1 MVNTTDILPNTPRYL
16 KVPLIV
22 FNVILWILGI
32 ILIALGGVALDAL
45 KHVDGLETISIP
57 AGLIVLGVFL
67 IILTVVGCVVA
78 YKEKLVGLI
87 FYTVLILILLICLI
101 GVGGAAF
108 TYRNNAAAPLR
119 LAWSR
124 ADDGTRNLTQ
134 EYFKC
139 CGWDMIDDNLH
150 NLTYYAISPMCA
162 EFIYDNNTTTN
173 VTYTIYVNP
182 NGKPTCS
189 KTLVDFVQNNLYLA
203 GVAGVVIG
211 VIEFICFLFA
221 LFLIIRLC
229 RSPRSRSYD

>member
-32 ILIALGGVALDAL
+32 ILIALGGVALNELKKIEAL
-45 KHVDGLETISIP
+45 ENVSIP

-67 IILTVVGCVVA
+67 LVLTIVGCVVA

-87 FYTVLILILLICLI
+87 FYTILILILLICLI
-101 GVGGAAF
+101 GVGGGAF
-108 TYRNNAAAPLR
+108 TYRKNADPPLAK
-119 LAWSR
+119 AWQAVGSGAR
-124 ADDGTRNLTQ
+124 ISVQN
-134 EYFKC
+134 YFDC
-139 CGWDMIDDNLH
+139 CGWDDGVNDTRTELG
-150 NLTYYAISPMCA
+150 YVP
-162 EFIYDNNTTTN
+162 N
-173 VTYTIYVNP
+173 VQSGNPCILGFVNDTDHTP
-182 NGKPTCS
+182 IVDLNKPPCHGKV
-189 KTLVDFVQNNLYLA
+189 VDFVQDNLYLA

>member
-45 KHVDGLETISIP
+45 KKIQALENISIP

-67 IILTVVGCVVA
+67 LILTIVGCIVA

-87 FYTVLILILLICLI
+87 FYTILILILLICLI
-101 GVGGAAF
+101 GVGGGAF
-108 TYRNNAAAPLR
+108 TYRKNAEAPLEA
-119 LAWSR
+119 AWKTAGSG
-124 ADDGTRNLTQ
+124 AGVAVQD
-134 EYFKC
+134 YFGC
-139 CGWDMIDDNLH
+139 CGWDDVDGNRTLVRYTAGDMNCVLG
-150 NLTYYAISPMCA
+150 
-162 EFIYDNNTTTN
+162 NTTE
-173 VTYTIYVNP
+173 P
-182 NGKPTCS
+182 NTSKPNCKS
-189 KTLVDFVQNNLYLA
+189 KLVPFVQDNLYLA

-211 VIEFICFLFA
+211 VIEFICFMFA

>member
-32 ILIALGGVALDAL
+32 ILIALGGVAVNAL
-45 KHVDGLETISIP
+45 KQISALETISLP

-87 FYTVLILILLICLI
+87 FYTVLVLILLICLI
-101 GVGGAAF
+101 GVGGGAF
-108 TYRNNAAAPLR
+108 TYRKNAAVPLQV
-119 LAWSR
+119 AWQGASN
-124 ADDGTRNLTQ
+124 GTRTLSQ
-134 EYFKC
+134 DYFQC
-139 CGWDMIDDNLH
+139 CGWSYDANKQ
-150 NLTYYAISPMCA
+150 LTDFALSKDC
-162 EFIYDNNTTTN
+162 YDTTTN
-173 VTYTIYVNP
+173 STDNSTIIIIVNP
-182 NGKPTCS
+182 KNLPTCDGVLTS
-189 KTLVDFVQNNLYLA
+189 FVQNNLYLA

>member
-32 ILIALGGVALDAL
+32 ILIALGGVALDQLKKIAAL
-45 KHVDGLETISIP
+45 ESISIP

-67 IILTVVGCVVA
+67 LILTIAGCVVA
-78 YKEKLVGLI
+78 YKEKLIGLV
-87 FYTVLILILLICLI
+87 FYTILILILLICLI

-108 TYRNNAAAPLR
+108 TYRNNAEAPLAT
-119 LAWSR
+119 AWNRVGSAR
-124 ADDGTRNLTQ
+124 ISAQN
-134 EYFKC
+134 YFDC
-139 CGWDMIDDNLH
+139 CGWDMNNGTIIDLGYVYPNTNPCVSGYTDTN
-150 NLTYYAISPMCA
+150 TTSPMPIVVSKQVCHSV
-162 EFIYDNNTTTN
+162 I
-173 VTYTIYVNP
+173 VN
-182 NGKPTCS
+182 
-189 KTLVDFVQNNLYLA
+189 FVQSNLYIA

-221 LFLIIRLC
+221 LFLIVRLC

>member
-22 FNVILWILGI
+22 FNVILWIFGI
-32 ILIALGGVALDAL
+32 ILIALGGVSLHKL
-45 KHVDGLETISIP
+45 KELEGLEDITLP
-57 AGLIVLGVFL
+57 TGLIVLGVFFL
-67 IILTVVGCVVA
+67 ILSVVGCVVA

-87 FYTVLILILLICLI
+87 FYTIFILVLLVCLI

-108 TYRNNAAAPLR
+108 TNRQNAANPLETGWVHVSNGVR
-119 LAWSR
+119 VSIQ
-124 ADDGTRNLTQ
+124 N
-134 EYFKC
+134 YFSC
-139 CGWDMIDDNLH
+139 CGWELSNGQPTLYGNDADQPHPIC
-150 NLTYYAISPMCA
+150 TYYPNAT
-162 EFIYDNNTTTN
+162 DH
-173 VTYTIYVNP
+173 TIFEPLGNSTLPGCKQTVVSYVQ
-182 NGKPTCS
+182 
-189 KTLVDFVQNNLYLA
+189 DNLYLA

>member
-32 ILIALGGVALDAL
+32 ILIALGGYALDQLKKIEAL
-45 KHVDGLETISIP
+45 ENISIP

-67 IILTVVGCVVA
+67 LILTVVGCIVA
-78 YKEKLVGLI
+78 FKEKLVGLI
-87 FYTVLILILLICLI
+87 FYTILILILLICLI
-101 GVGGAAF
+101 GVGGGAF
-108 TYRNNAAAPLR
+108 TYRKNAEPPLYAAWLR
-119 LAWSR
+119 VGAGPGVKVQ
-124 ADDGTRNLTQ
+124 D
-134 EYFKC
+134 YFGC
-139 CGWDMIDDNLH
+139 CGWDDSGVNGTRTDVRYTPADMTCMITTQVGNE
-150 NLTYYAISPMCA
+150 TISVP
-162 EFIYDNNTTTN
+162 NTS
-173 VTYTIYVNP
+173 
-182 NGKPTCS
+182 KPPCKDKIVS
-189 KTLVDFVQNNLYLA
+189 FVQDNLYLA

>member
-32 ILIALGGVALDAL
+32 ILIALGGVAVNAL
-45 KHVDGLETISIP
+45 KQISALETVSIP

-101 GVGGAAF
+101 GVGGGAF
-108 TYRNNAAAPLR
+108 TYRKNAAVPLR
-119 LAWSR
+119 AAWVATS
-124 ADDGTRNLTQ
+124 DTTRNVTQ
-134 EYFKC
+134 NYFKC
-139 CGWDMIDDNLH
+139 CGWDYEDG
-150 NLTYYAISPMCA
+150 NLTWYPLISSDCYTPA
-162 EFIYDNNTTTN
+162 ASNTSSD
-173 VTYTIYVNP
+173 IVNP
-182 NGKPTCS
+182 SGFNTCS
-189 KTLVDFVQNNLYLA
+189 KVLTDFVQNNLYLA

-211 VIEFICFLFA
+211 VIEFICFLGA

>member
-16 KVPLIV
+16 KAPLIF

-32 ILIALGGVALDAL
+32 ILIAIGGVALDAL
-45 KHVDGLETISIP
+45 KKISGLESISLP

-101 GVGGAAF
+101 GVGGGAF
-108 TYRNNAAAPLR
+108 TYRNDAATPLGV
-119 LAWSR
+119 AWHNTGSGAGVALQDR
-124 ADDGTRNLTQ
+124 FG
-134 EYFKC
+134 C
-139 CGWDMIDDNLH
+139 CGWQDVNGNRTDVRYVPDTGVDCVIVV
-150 NLTYYAISPMCA
+150 TS
-162 EFIYDNNTTTN
+162 NTTT
-173 VTYTIYVNP
+173 TYTPKPGTKPCAPIIISYVQ
-182 NGKPTCS
+182 
-189 KTLVDFVQNNLYLA
+189 DNLYLA

-211 VIEFICFLFA
+211 VIELVCFLFA

>member
-32 ILIALGGVALDAL
+32 ILIAVGGVALDAL
-45 KHVDGLETISIP
+45 KKISGIESISIP

-67 IILTVVGCVVA
+67 LILTVVGCVVA

-87 FYTVLILILLICLI
+87 LYTVLILILLICLI
-101 GVGGAAF
+101 GVGGGAF
-108 TYRNNAAAPLR
+108 TYRSNAAAPLHT
-119 LAWSR
+119 AWQN
-124 ADDGTRNLTQ
+124 AGTGAGVAAQN
-134 EYFKC
+134 YFDC
-139 CGWDMIDDNLH
+139 CGWDDVDGNRTLVRYTATEQKCVIQVGND
-150 NLTYYAISPMCA
+150 
-162 EFIYDNNTTTN
+162 
-173 VTYTIYVNP
+173 TIYNTALPPCGPKLV
-182 NGKPTCS
+182 
-189 KTLVDFVQNNLYLA
+189 TLVQNNLYLA